1 MKITDKLIKKLA
13 LVAVVYFTPI
23 VIVIKTKNNNP
34 PKRRESKN
42 SLLFTG
48 NIFLCKKINDTIKA
62 IKNLKLI
69 ICNSVE

>member
-1 MKITDKLIKKLA
+1 MKITDKLIRKLA

-23 VIVIKTKNNNP
+23 VIVIKTINN
-34 PKRRESKN
+34 KTLKIREYKISFIFN
-42 SLLFTG
+42 G
-48 NIFLCKKINDTIKA
+48 NIFLCKKINDITKA

>member
-23 VIVIKTKNNNP
+23 VIVIKTKNN
-34 PKRRESKN
+34 KTLKIREYKI
-42 SLLFTG
+42 SLIFIG
-48 NIFLCKKINDTIKA
+48 NIFLCKKINDTTKA